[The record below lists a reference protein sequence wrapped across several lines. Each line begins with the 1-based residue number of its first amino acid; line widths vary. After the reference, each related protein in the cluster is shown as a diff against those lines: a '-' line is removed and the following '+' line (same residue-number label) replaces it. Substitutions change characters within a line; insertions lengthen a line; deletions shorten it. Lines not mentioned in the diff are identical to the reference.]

1 MVEYEKPVGSSQ
13 LAFLTTINQE
23 LYQVAKYI
31 VINGIKIDKNYQ
43 DFVPETFGRLTTIGP
58 KFILRNPNGTKQA
71 YQVCL
76 CACGSIGVY
85 ATSNVVRG
93 NSTQCVSCKKE
104 KVAAKNTHHGENT
117 SVPEYSTWAN
127 LLTRTRNKNTACAD
141 NYINRGIKTCA
152 RWQEPNGQG
161 YLNFLADMGRKPGP
175 EYTIERKDNNGD
187 YCPEN
192 CKWATKKEQNRNRRS
207 NIYVT
212 IDGVTKLKTDWLDE
226 AGISSATLR
235 WRLNAG
241 WSIERAY
248 TEKNK
253 YPDRKWKK

>member
-1 MVEYEKPVGSSQ
+1 M
-13 LAFLTTINQE
+13 
-23 LYQVAKYI
+23 AKYI
-31 VINGIKIDKNYQ
+31 IVAGIKIAT

-58 KFILRNPNGTKQA
+58 KFILRNANGTKQA

-76 CACGSIGVY
+76 CECGNVAAY
-85 ATSNVVRG
+85 RTSNVIRG
-93 NSTQCVSCKKE
+93 NSTQCGNCRT
-104 KVAAKNTHHGENT
+104 AQIARKNTHHGENT
-117 SVPEYSTWAN
+117 SIPEYSTWAN
-127 LLTRTRNKNTACAD
+127 LLTRTRNKNAPCAD
-141 NYINRGIKTCA
+141 NYINRGIGTCA

-175 EYTIERKDNNGD
+175 EYTIERKDVNGN

-192 CKWATKKEQNRNRRS
+192 CVWATREEQSRNRRS
-207 NIYVT
+207 NVHVT
-212 IDGVTKLKTDWLDE
+212 INGVTKLKKDWLDA
-226 AGISSATLR
+226 AGISFATLR
-235 WRLNAG
+235 WRLAAG